1 MATLGPGQAAL
12 FLGPAPDCR
21 VEHTPH
27 RNSLCLIVAIEE
39 DRVGSQGHNVL
50 CRAQDGTLGY
60 ARPDEL
66 RPIDDWDAGDRERE
80 HAPQEVAEPATAYRG
95 SNFP

>member
-1 MATLGPGQAAL
+1 MATLEPGKPAL
-12 FLGPAPDCR
+12 FLGPAEDCT

-27 RNSLCLIVAIEE
+27 RNSLCVVLAIEAE
-39 DRVGSQGHNVL
+39 RQSDQGHNVL

-66 RPIDDWDAGDRERE
+66 RPIDDWGVDVEER
-80 HAPQEVAEPATAYRG
+80 QEAPATA
-95 SNFP
+95 